1 MKKVSV
7 PLIGRRAVWLAGKIP
22 IVANLPFAA
31 AGAVCAVEIVRREVK
46 KKWLDLSRMG
56 LVIA

>member
-1 MKKVSV
+1 MKKVLV

-22 IVANLPFAA
+22 IVANFPFAA

-46 KKWLDLSRMG
+46 KNGWIYQEW
-56 LVIA
+56 V